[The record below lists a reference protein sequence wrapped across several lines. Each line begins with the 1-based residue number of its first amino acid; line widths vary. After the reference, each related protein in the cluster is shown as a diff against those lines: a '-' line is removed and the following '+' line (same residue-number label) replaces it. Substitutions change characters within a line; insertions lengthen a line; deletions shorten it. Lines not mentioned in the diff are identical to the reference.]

1 MANST
6 ILVVDDDAFF
16 RTFCSEVLRGED
28 YTVLAVGSAPEAL
41 ERLAREPVDLVV
53 ADIYMPGMTGLELL
67 ESVKAQHPAVDVV
80 IMTGYASIDTA
91 IRALKRGAADYL
103 RKPFAAEELVVVV
116 EATLAQR
123 RLYEE
128 NERLRK
134 QLGLYELTRS
144 FASLDDPFR
153 VLSLGLEA
161 LCHAAG
167 AAAGISLHS
176 GSDLHFMALRQY
188 RGLEPGAAEALRD
201 AFVTKGLKYLRG
213 VERVHVMGRSRLS
226 RIADGCGAPDFRE
239 ALIVPLWN
247 RGAVEGVFLLLRP
260 EQDPV
265 FDPDDTANAS
275 FLGAQLELSYESA
288 RGLQEARQMAFV
300 DSLTD
305 LYNGRYLDTVLDKG
319 IADAERFGAPFSLLF
334 LDLDYF
340 KEVNDA
346 YGHLTGGKVL
356 IEISRILKGKVRE
369 GDVVI
374 RYGGDEFTVV
384 LPRTDSPEARDVAER
399 IRRAIK
405 EHVFLGREGGS
416 IRLTA
421 SIGVATY
428 PTDAKTRED
437 LLDQADRAMYRG
449 KEATRDTVY
458 AAHSF

>member
-1 MANST
+1 MPNST

-41 ERLAREPVDLVV
+41 EVLARESVELIV
-53 ADIYMPGMTGLELL
+53 ADIYMPGMSGLELL

-91 IRALKRGAADYL
+91 IQALKRGAADYL

-128 NERLRK
+128 NDRLRK
-134 QLGLYELTRS
+134 QLGLYELSRS

-161 LCHAAG
+161 LCHATR
-167 AAAGISLHS
+167 AAAGLSLHS
-176 GSDLHFMALRQY
+176 GSDLHFMALRQH
-188 RGLEPGAAEALRD
+188 RGLEQTAAEALRN
-201 AFVTKGLKYLRG
+201 AFITKGLKYLRG
-213 VERVHVMGRSRLS
+213 VERVHVMGRSRLA
-226 RIADGCGAPDFRE
+226 RIADGCGAPDFCE

-247 RGAVEGVFLLLRP
+247 RGAVDGVFVLLHA
-260 EQDPV
+260 EKGAS
-265 FDPDDTANAS
+265 FDPEDTANAS
-275 FLGAQLELSYESA
+275 FLGAQVELSYESA
-288 RGLQEARQMAFV
+288 RGMQEARQMAFV

-305 LYNGRYLDTVLDKG
+305 LYNGRYLDTVLDKN
-319 IADAERFGAPFSLLF
+319 IAEADRLESPFSLLF

-356 IEISRILKGKVRE
+356 IEISRILTSKVRD

-428 PTDAKTRED
+428 PNDAKTREE

-458 AAHSF
+458 AAHSC